1 MLRVHRFAGAIAH
14 ITPLQSDARQGGER
28 RSPDGRPYPD
38 FVSHF
43 NLTATA
49 LSGEYLFADDAF
61 NAHVSFRARDRHRMG
76 AIHKIADKDGDRRT
90 SRPNSQ

>member
-1 MLRVHRFAGAIAH
+1 MLAKAEN
-14 ITPLQSDARQGGER
+14 GGPR
-28 RSPDGRPYPD
+28 TDGLIRISVGFP
-38 FVSHF
+38 FQLH
-43 NLTATA
+43 LTATA